1 MRYTKAACAKF
12 FRISLTGMDAW
23 IARGCPHDTNSR
35 GHVSGMYVGDVIEWG
50 LENPSPE
57 VKKRAREAAQ
67 MQIAL
72 IIVKAAFSA
81 GDYEGILRA
90 HGLDE
95 RSAKKAWDE
104 IRTVA
109 GHRVAAI
116 TNAPLNVL
124 S

>member
-1 MRYTKAACAKF
+1 VAVFDWSAQYPSKDIRQRAAEAS
-12 FRISLTGMDAW
+12 SL
-23 IARGCPHDTNSR
+23 
-35 GHVSGMYVGDVIEWG
+35 
-50 LENPSPE
+50 
-57 VKKRAREAAQ
+57 
-67 MQIAL
+67 QIGL
-72 IIVKAAFSA
+72 IIAKAAFSA

-116 TNAPLNVL
+116 TNAPVDVL
-124 S
+124 I